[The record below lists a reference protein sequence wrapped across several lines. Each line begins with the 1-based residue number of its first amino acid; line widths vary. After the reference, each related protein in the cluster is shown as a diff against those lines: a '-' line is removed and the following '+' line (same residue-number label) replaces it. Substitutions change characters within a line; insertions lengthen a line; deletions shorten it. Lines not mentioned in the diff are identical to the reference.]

1 MRSRTPSR
9 AALPVAAVAVAL
21 LVASCAEPGDA
32 GSGAADDAP
41 SPSAEAAAPTETD
54 SPAARLAVTYDGGV
68 LVVDA
73 TEGEVLLDKPLEGFT
88 RLNPAGDGRHLLLSS
103 SGAFT
108 ALDLGAWTEAHG
120 DHGHSF
126 VTDPAMVDFTVA
138 ADEPGHVV
146 VHHGRTTLFDDAT
159 GTITAFDPDD
169 LADLAE
175 EQPELDTWTTDEAH
189 HGVAVQEGHGR
200 LIHTVGD
207 EDSRSGL
214 RVIRPGG
221 DVLAESDQCPGVHG
235 EAYAGEVPAVGCE
248 DGVLLVVGDGFA
260 KAQSPDAYGRMG
272 NLAGHDTSPVLLADY
287 KTDPD
292 AELERPTRVALVDSR
307 DASVRLVDLGTSY
320 TFRSLGR
327 TPAGDALVLGT
338 DGSLHVV
345 DVTTGAVTTRVPVVA
360 PWEEPEDWQQPR
372 PALRV
377 VDDVAYVTEPATS
390 EVHVVDLE
398 SLAVTGSLSLP
409 VVPNEIQAVTG

>member
-1 MRSRTPSR
+1 MQLRSPSRT
-9 AALPVAAVAVAL
+9 ALPVAALAVAL
-21 LVASCAEPGDA
+21 LSASCAEADGGAAGAA
-32 GSGAADDAP
+32 GSP
-41 SPSAEAAAPTETD
+41 SPTSSEAPAPTETD
-54 SPAARLAVTYDGGV
+54 SPEPRLAVSYDGGV

-73 TEGEVLLDKPLEGFT
+73 DDGEVLLDEPVEGFT

-103 SGAFT
+103 AGAFT
-108 ALDLGAWTEAHG
+108 ALDTGSWTEAHG

-126 VTDPAMVDFTVA
+126 VTEPGLVGFSVA

-169 LADLAE
+169 LADLAD

-207 EDSRSGL
+207 EESRSGL

-221 DVLAESDQCPGVHG
+221 EVLAESEQCPGVHG

-272 NLAGHDTSPVLLADY
+272 NLAGHESSPVLLADY
-287 KTDPD
+287 KVDPD

-338 DGSLHVV
+338 DGALHVV
-345 DVTTGAVTTRVPVVA
+345 DVTAGAVTTTVPVVA
-360 PWEEPEDWQQPR
+360 AWEEPTEWQQPR
-372 PALRV
+372 PTLHV
-377 VDDVAYVTEPATS
+377 QGEVAYVTEPASST
-390 EVHVVDLE
+390 VHVVDLTT
-398 SLAVTGSLSLP
+398 LAVTGSFELP